1 MLRLI
6 EQTKRKYNKKTQ
18 KSKEGK
24 ESDNDKQ
31 PKNEKGGGEEKECHK
46 SSEDET
52 VEGSSSNTDCDQ
64 DSDVSFAND
73 TDEENGTPEIEQED
87 WIEYRKRS
95 TAEAEERMNAAKI
108 PCWIETHRRMKWRLA
123 MRITS
128 LPKETWARK
137 AAEWNPGHNTK
148 IKTCRAVGRPTKRW
162 EDEINDFLATKGS
175 DIKTTTHRYG

>member
-6 EQTKRKYNKKTQ
+6 VQTKRKYNKKTQ

-24 ESDNDKQ
+24 ESENDKQ
-31 PKNEKGGGEEKECHK
+31 PKNEKGGGEA
-46 SSEDET
+46 ET
-52 VEGSSSNTDCDQ
+52 GLNT
-64 DSDVSFAND
+64 A
-73 TDEENGTPEIEQED
+73 
-87 WIEYRKRS
+87 KRS
-95 TAEAEERMNAAKI
+95 TAEAEERMNAAKM

-137 AAEWNPGHNTK
+137 AAEWNPGHSTK

-162 EDEINDFLATKGS
+162 EYEINDFLATKGS
-175 DIKTTTHRYG
+175 DIKNYDTSIRIAKQKDKWKEKEDEFAAASKKMKMESS